1 MHGILA
7 TCLNLFNGK
16 IDYYTGK
23 KFKELAVSLRLVCGC
38 LNCREQFL
46 KILLAEYQ
54 KNRVREIFVYEY
66 SGMTYHVLWS
76 AYMRCSSALETKGQ

>member
-1 MHGILA
+1 MHDILA

-23 KFKELAVSLRLVCGC
+23 KFKELAVRLRLVCGC

-46 KILLAEYQ
+46 
-54 KNRVREIFVYEY
+54 REIFGYEY

-76 AYMRCSSALETKGQ
+76 AYVRCSGALDTKGQ